1 MSFLNVNQLDLIRQ
15 AKLLQYANTK
25 RNDGNF
31 NDVTIQAGAES
42 ISANRMVLACYSK
55 FFESMFL
62 SQLKQRYQHSVEI
75 NEFDGKAVN
84 SIIEYIY
91 TCKIDINEDNV
102 MALLRAADFL
112 QVDDVKQMCFDYLE
126 SVLTI
131 DNCLDVIKAFLL
143 CNNSSPLQQTYQFIS
158 ENFDEIAQRDSFT
171 DISKLDLASL
181 LTNVDRNAVQ
191 ETSLYTAIINWVKHD
206 ETRKTEFSSLFLK
219 LDFQRLSLDF
229 VLNTIANE
237 ELVKNNIDCLNA
249 AFSYFTSTTKQANQ
263 QNKLSKIL
271 CLGGSH
277 NNDVIEV
284 YHCSR
289 TSQSFYSSLPLVVSR
304 HRALK
309 LDNCLYCIGGIEIRK
324 NRGRF
329 LNAILK
335 LNESPYLRK
344 FSTKEVYRL
353 NLKRAYLPWEKI
365 ASMNENRCD
374 FGAATWNGNLV
385 VTGGLVDTGGGDLF
399 LFPLYSTELHE
410 PCSNKW
416 KTIASMNEGRR
427 GHELVVA
434 NDKLF
439 AIGGSVHVFKDLSSV
454 EQLDNVDGR
463 WTFTKSMNVER
474 CWLAAVTCNDFIYA
488 IGGCSLGKPCKTVEK
503 FDPKKNEWSF
513 VRNMNIERSKHAGC
527 VLNGKIF
534 VIGGRNAKDEDVK
547 QIESYDPISD
557 EWSIVGETEQ
567 EFYDRAFVAV

>member
-1 MSFLNVNQLDLIRQ
+1 MSLLNVNQHDLIRQ
-15 AKLLQYANTK
+15 AKLLHYANTK
-25 RNDGNF
+25 RNDGDF

-62 SQLKQRYQHSVEI
+62 SQLKERYQNTVEI
-75 NEFDGKAVN
+75 KEFDGKAVN

-91 TCKIDINEDNV
+91 IGKIDVNEDNV

-112 QVDDVKQMCFDYLE
+112 QVDDVKQMCFNYLE
-126 SVLTI
+126 SALTI
-131 DNCLDVIKAFLL
+131 DNCLDVMKAFLL
-143 CNNSSPLQQTYQFIS
+143 YNNSSPLQQTYQFIS
-158 ENFDEIAQRDSFT
+158 ENFDEIVQRDSFT

-181 LTNVDRNAVQ
+181 LSNINQNEVQ
-191 ETSLYTAIINWVKHD
+191 ETSLYTAIIDWVKHD

-249 AFSYFTSTTKQANQ
+249 AFSYMTSTTKQANQ
-263 QNKLSKIL
+263 QDKLSKIL

-277 NNDVIEV
+277 NNNVIEV

-289 TSQSFYSSLPLVVSR
+289 KPQNVYSSLPHVVST

-309 LDNCLYCIGGIEIRK
+309 LGDCLYCVGGSIEIRR
-324 NRGRF
+324 NRGGLFHAF
-329 LNAILK
+329 LML
-335 LNESPYLRK
+335 SG
-344 FSTKEVYRL
+344 STYPSKSKIDKVYRL
-353 NLKRAYLPWEKI
+353 NLKTVNLPWEEI
-365 ASMNENRCD
+365 ASMNEKRCD
-374 FGAATWNGNLV
+374 FGAATWNGNLIV
-385 VTGGLVDTGGGDLF
+385 AGGGYIF
-399 LFPLYSTELHE
+399 SPSNSTELYE

-439 AIGGSVHVFKDLSSV
+439 AIGGSDHEHKHLSSV

-463 WTFTKSMNVER
+463 WTFIKPMNVER
-474 CWLAAVTCNDFIYA
+474 CWFAAVTCNDFIYA
-488 IGGCSLGKPCKTVEK
+488 IGGCSRRKTHKTVEK
-503 FDPKKNEWSF
+503 FDPKKHEWSY